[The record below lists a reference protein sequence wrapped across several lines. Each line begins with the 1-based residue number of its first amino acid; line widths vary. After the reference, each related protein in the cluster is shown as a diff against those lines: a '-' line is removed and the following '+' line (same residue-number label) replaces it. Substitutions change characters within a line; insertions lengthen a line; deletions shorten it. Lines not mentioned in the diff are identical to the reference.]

1 MIRGEKMLPSK
12 VKIGGIE
19 YSVEEKEVVIIN
31 GNSNYSGKIDY
42 HQATIEILKDSPEQ
56 RKEETLIHEILH
68 GVFYESGCVIEDEEE
83 IVSKASRVLYQ
94 VLKDNKLTFEKGE

>member
-1 MIRGEKMLPSK
+1 MIPSK

-42 HQATIEILKDSPEQ
+42 HQATIEILKDYPEQ

-68 GVFYESGCVIEDEEE
+68 GVFYESGCELEDEKEEE

-94 VLKDNKLTFEKGE
+94 VLKDNIFQFGKDE